1 MIYNIKIKYFPD
13 GMKQYFLHSNP
24 VETEYERPPTKEKQV
39 DSARSK
45 AVSKSRSKVSAYDL
59 ALSNHWDWFLTGT
72 FNQEVYDGYDYGNF
86 VRYIRLFTQ
95 QLRDRNIV
103 YIIVPERH
111 PTSGRWHFHALLRGS
126 IPVVQAINAHTGL
139 PMFDCSGRPIYNTPL
154 YKYGFTTVT
163 AVCDSRK
170 ASGYLAKY
178 LTKADSD
185 VPKGKKRYWASRSL
199 NRPKVEYLIHD
210 DIEYTF
216 EAMKSSA
223 DYVKESITRDYGKF
237 LFAEKH

>member
-1 MIYNIKIKYFPD
+1 MIYNVKVKYFPD
-13 GMKQYFLHSNP
+13 GLKQYYLYSHPVESGFERDPVQKKKSESAHSN
-24 VETEYERPPTKEKQV
+24 
-39 DSARSK
+39 S
-45 AVSKSRSKVSAYDL
+45 VSKSRSKVNVYDL
-59 ALSNHWDWFLTGT
+59 ALANQWDWFLTGT
-72 FNQEVYDGYDYGNF
+72 FNQEKYDGYDYDNF

-126 IPVVQAINAHTGL
+126 IPVEQAINPHSGL
-139 PMFDCSGRPIYNTPL
+139 PMFDRSGRPIYNTSL

-163 AVCDSRK
+163 SVADSRK

-178 LTKADSD
+178 LTKSDSD

-199 NRPKVEYLIHD
+199 NRPTVDYFVHD
-210 DIEYTF
+210 DIESTF
-216 EAMKSSA
+216 MALRDSC
-223 DYVKESITRDYGKF
+223 DYVRETHTDEYGDF
-237 LFAEKH
+237 LFAEKQ

>member
-1 MIYNIKIKYFPD
+1 MVYNIKVKRFPS
-13 GMKQYFLHSNP
+13 GLTQYFGHSKP
-24 VETEYERPPTKEKQV
+24 VFSEYSRVPDLKKEV

-45 AVSKSRSKVSAYDL
+45 SVSKSRSKVSAYDL
-59 ALSNHWDWFLTGT
+59 ALANEWDWFLTGT
-72 FNQEVYDGYDYGNF
+72 FNQEVYDGYDYDNF

-95 QLRDRNIV
+95 QLRDRDIV

-126 IPVVQAINAHTGL
+126 IPLVQAVNPHTGL
-139 PMFDCSGRPIYNTPL
+139 LMFDSSGRPIYNMPI

-163 AVCDSRK
+163 PVCDSRK

-185 VPKGKKRYWASRSL
+185 VPKHKKRYWASRSL
-199 NRPKVEYLIHD
+199 NRPVEEFIVVD
-210 DIEYTF
+210 DIESVF
-216 EAMKSSA
+216 SKLREL
-223 DYVKESITRDYGKF
+223 DYVKETHTHEYGDF
-237 LFAEKH
+237 IFAEKH